1 MLFRSITSIVMLNQ
15 SSQRLQQFYDLQFKT
30 VSLAMDAR
38 RTVFSARGNILS
50 CIVEY
55 SDAAYSNASSD
66 FDYLYTLIDDLKEIE
81 EKSAGSSQNGSS
93 QLSEVE
99 AKLNQAS
106 AYLPQILDLA
116 AQQKDDES
124 LELYKSNYKPHM
136 DSSRDI
142 LANLCETAEANALAN
157 L

>member
-1 MLFRSITSIVMLNQ
+1 MLNQMIKNLKIRSRMLISYFIIVFLLLIVGITSIVMLNQ

-124 LELYKSNYKPHM
+124 QIGRAHV
-136 DSSRDI
+136 
-142 LANLCETAEANALAN
+142 
-157 L
+157 